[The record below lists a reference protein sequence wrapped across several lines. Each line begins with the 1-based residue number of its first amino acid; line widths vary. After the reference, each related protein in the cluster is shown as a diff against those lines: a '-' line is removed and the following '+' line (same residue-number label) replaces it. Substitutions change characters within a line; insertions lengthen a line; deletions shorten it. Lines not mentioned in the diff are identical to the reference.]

1 MTFNIHHGSG
11 IDGKTDIKRIADIIK
26 QSDADIVALQ
36 EVDRW
41 VPRSEKL
48 DMISALSD
56 LTGMTY
62 AYGKNDDL
70 DGGESGN
77 AILTRFPI
85 LEEKNLT
92 LNSPGPGKE
101 YRIIELVL
109 DVRGT
114 ELVFIN
120 TELDGAVDDSV
131 RITDVAKI
139 QDAARERQFVPV
151 IVCGSFNAEP
161 LSRGIASFTG
171 VFQDCWNIAG
181 SGQGFTY
188 PASLPQMR
196 ADYVFVSKSQA
207 PTDSKTLQL
216 GLKVVSAEVLTTTA
230 SDHLPLVVYLKIVS
244 E

>member
-26 QSDADIVALQ
+26 KSDANIVALQ
-36 EVDRW
+36 DVDRW

-62 AYGKNDDL
+62 AYGRNNDL

-92 LNSPGPGKE
+92 LNSPGSGRE
-101 YRIIELVL
+101 YRFIELVL
-109 DVRGT
+109 DIRGT

-120 TELDGAVDDSV
+120 TELDGAIHDSV

-139 QDAARERQFVPV
+139 QGAAREHQFVPV
-151 IVCGSFNAEP
+151 IVCGSLNAEP
-161 LSRGIASFTG
+161 SSRSIASLAS
-171 VFQDCWNIAG
+171 VFQDCWSIAG
-181 SGQGFTY
+181 SGQGSTY
-188 PASLPQMR
+188 PVPSPQMR
-196 ADYVFVSKSQA
+196 ADYIFVSKSQA
-207 PTDSKTLQL
+207 PTDSKTIQL

-230 SDHLPLVVYLKIVS
+230 SNHLPLVAYLKIVS